1 MRGAYGITIL
11 IRDARQYEGGANM
24 DEIEICAL
32 LRYGEDIHLECKK
45 AEPTLPGSIWESY
58 SSFANTEGGIILIG
72 VEEHLREPDPDKR
85 FTFVSVRNPEQRI
98 KDVWNTVNS
107 DKVSANILVDAD
119 VGTCS
124 VHGATILWIHVP
136 QADYRLRPVYIN
148 GNPLKGSFKR
158 NHEGDYHCTEEE
170 VKSMLRDA
178 SDTGN
183 DGGLLVGYTMAD
195 IDRNALRSYRIEFE
209 HRNPAHI
216 WNGADDLTF
225 LKNMGAY
232 ATDRSTGKEWLT
244 CAGLLMFG
252 QGIAVR
258 ERFDNIRL
266 DYIDESNLTPG
277 SRWSDRL
284 TYDGTWEN
292 NLYNFLRQVS
302 PRLVSGLKRPFRLDG
317 MVRVDDTPIHRAIR
331 EAVVNML
338 IHSDYLI
345 TGILKIVKRDNGFTF
360 SNPGNLKLPVQD
372 IYEGGHS
379 VARNPRLQTMF
390 RMIGY
395 GDNIGSGF
403 PTILSAW
410 GEENWRKPDLRQ
422 NEELHQ
428 VELHLWMISLMPPE
442 CTAYLKSVFGWVYDG
457 LDKEEQ
463 ILLGTAYLENGVTNS
478 RMQSILELG
487 SVEIGHILASLV
499 DRKLLLADKNG
510 RWSSY
515 RLNPDYQI
523 PPEQIQL
530 PFQQEIPKFKIEAD
544 QRIYEYIKANGFIT
558 SKQALD
564 ITKITTPQGV
574 SVALQRLTKAG
585 LIQKKRVGRQFIYS
599 LKTDP

>member
-1 MRGAYGITIL
+1 MDAEEIL
-11 IRDARQYEGGANM
+11 N
-24 DEIEICAL
+24 L
-32 LRYGEDIHLECKK
+32 LKYGENISLECKK
-45 AEPTLPGSIWESY
+45 AEPTLPNSVWETY

-72 VEEHLREPDPDKR
+72 VEEHLREPDFDKR
-85 FTFVSVRNPEQRI
+85 FSFVSINNPDQRI
-98 KDVWNTVNS
+98 KDFWNTINS

-119 VGTCS
+119 VEKCI
-124 VHGATILWIHVP
+124 VNGATILWIHVP
-136 QADYRLRPVYIN
+136 QADYRQRPVFLN

-158 NHEGDYHCTEEE
+158 NHEGYYHCTEDE

-178 SDTGN
+178 SDSGN
-183 DGGLLVGYTMAD
+183 DGGLLVGYTEDD
-195 IDRNALRSYRIEFE
+195 IDTNSLRSYRIEFE
-209 HRNPAHI
+209 HRNPDHI
-216 WNGADDLTF
+216 WNGVDDLTF
-225 LKNMGAY
+225 MKNMGAY
-232 ATDRSTGKEWLT
+232 ATDRLTGKGWLT
-244 CAGLLMFG
+244 AAGLLMFG
-252 QGIAVR
+252 KGIAIR

-292 NLYNFLRQVS
+292 NLYNFMRQVS
-302 PRLVSGLKRPFRLDG
+302 PKLVSGLKRPFKLEG

-345 TGILKIVKRDNGFTF
+345 TGVLKIVKRDNGFAF

-379 VARNPRLQTMF
+379 IARNPRLQTMF

-428 VELHLWMISLMPPE
+428 VELNLWMISLMPQE
-442 CTAYLKSVFGWVYDG
+442 CSEYLKKLFGWVYDG
-457 LDKEEQ
+457 LKKEEQ
-463 ILLGTAYLENGVTNS
+463 LILGTAYLESGVTNS
-478 RMQSILELG
+478 RMQSILELSG
-487 SVEIGHILASLV
+487 VEIGHILASLV
-499 DRKLLLADKNG
+499 DRNLLIADKNG

-515 RLNPDYQI
+515 RLNNDYQI
-523 PPEQIQL
+523 PSEQL
-530 PFQQEIPKFKIEAD
+530 HLDFQVDEIEFKNKTDRA
-544 QRIYEYIKANGFIT
+544 IYEYIKTNGFIT
-558 SKQALD
+558 SKQVLG
-564 ITKITTPQGV
+564 ITRIRTSQGV
-574 SVALQRLTKAG
+574 NIALGRLMKAG
-585 LIQKKRVGRQFIYS
+585 LIQKKRTGKQYIYE
-599 LKTDP
+599 LKNGYTN